1 MHRMKKKL
9 VAALTVVALAALS
22 LVAALPAYAAG
33 NGALTVTS
41 TNATSVGKDVN
52 IYRMFM
58 ADKVDGGASY
68 SLVEP
73 WDEFFNEKVSDADTS
88 GDSVV
93 SSEEAITYVK
103 GLTDEEK
110 LIEFAKLAGGWLGE
124 QDPAVIATA
133 TAKFEGDEAPYAASF
148 TNLELGYYLVL
159 PKDGSTST
167 TRETS
172 AMLVNVLDNTAK
184 IEIKSQYPTVD
195 KTAEEGDLDSVN
207 PGDNHASV
215 NVGDTITFSLKSTV
229 PDMSDFEDYFFY
241 FTDTLSDGLTFGE
254 IKSVKIGDSVVL
266 VDETAADAGSADGTY
281 RFTHPGNNLQKIRID
296 INNAYSLF
304 KAHSGE
310 TIEVVYT
317 AVVNQ
322 NAVTGEEGGPVY
334 GEDNTNSADVNFST
348 NPDGTGE
355 GSSTPD
361 KVHTYTFGFDVTKV
375 DADDNDK
382 HLEGA
387 IFELQDASGNAVEF
401 TAQVINDVTYY
412 RPAKDNAFDDVD
424 TQVVTQL
431 KSAADGKIHFIGLA
445 EGEYSLV
452 EIQAPAGYN
461 KLEQPIKVVIAA
473 AYRENGELESWSV
486 QFNGDPENEWQYG
499 TTVEVPANLI
509 VENHTGTLLPGTG
522 GMGTVIFTVVGVAVV
537 AGGAIWMVQRN
548 RRNAASNGS
557 HMA

>member
-1 MHRMKKKL
+1 MHKL
-9 VAALTVVALAALS
+9 IQRAMAVVATVALAAG
-22 LVAALPAYAAG
+22 ALLTAVPAYAAG
-33 NGALTVTS
+33 TGVLTVTS
-41 TNATSVGKDVN
+41 TNATSVGKDVD

-58 ADKVDGGASY
+58 AEKAVGGASY
-68 SLVEP
+68 SLVDP
-73 WDEFFNEKVSDADTS
+73 WGDFFDEKVPDADTN
-88 GDSVV
+88 GDSDVT
-93 SSEEAITYVK
+93 SDEAVAYVK
-103 GLTDEEK
+103 TLTDEK
-110 LIEFAKLAGGWLGE
+110 DLIAFAKLAGEWLGE
-124 QDPAVIATA
+124 QDPAVTATA
-133 TAKFEGDEAPYAASF
+133 TEQFEGSEAPYAASF
-148 TNLELGYYLVL
+148 TGLDLGYYLVL
-159 PKDGSTST
+159 PMDGSTST
-167 TRETS
+167 TRGTS
-172 AMLVNVLDNTAK
+172 AMLVNVLDDTAK

-195 KTAEEGDLDSVN
+195 KTAEEGDLDSVD

-229 PDMSDFEDYFFY
+229 PDMSDFDDYFFY

-254 IKSVKIGDSVVL
+254 IKSVKIGDTTVL
-266 VDETAADAGSADGTY
+266 VDETAADADSAAGTY
-281 RFTHPGNNLQKIRID
+281 RFTHPGNDPQKIRID
-296 INNAYSLF
+296 INDAYNLF
-304 KAHSGE
+304 ENHSGE

-322 NAVTGEEGGPVY
+322 NAITGETGDPVY

-382 HLEGA
+382 PLEGA
-387 IFELQDASGNAVEF
+387 IFELQDADGNAVEF
-401 TAQVINDVTYY
+401 TAQVIDGVTYY

-424 TQVVTQL
+424 AQVVTQL

-509 VENHTGTLLPGTG
+509 VENHAGTLLPGTG
-522 GMGTVIFTVVGVAVV
+522 GMGTVIFTVVGVAAI
-537 AGGAIWMVQRN
+537 AGGAIWCVS
-548 RRNAASNGS
+548 RRRATSNGA
-557 HMA
+557 HTA

>member
-1 MHRMKKKL
+1 MKKKL

-33 NGALTVTS
+33 TGALTVTS
-41 TNATSVGKDVN
+41 TNATSVKKDVD

-58 ADKVDGGASY
+58 ADKVDDGASY
-68 SLVEP
+68 SLVAP
-73 WDEFFNEKVSDADTS
+73 WDEFFNEKVATANTDDTP
-88 GDSVV
+88 GV
-93 SSEEAITYVK
+93 SSDEAVTYVRSLTNEK
-103 GLTDEEK
+103 GLID
-110 LIEFAKLAGGWLGE
+110 FAKLAGEWLAE
-124 QDPAVIATA
+124 RDPAVTATA

-148 TNLELGYYLVL
+148 TNLDLGYYLVL

-167 TRETS
+167 TRNTS

-195 KTAEEGDLDSVN
+195 KTAEGGDLDSVD

-229 PDMSDFEDYFFY
+229 PDMSDFDDYFFY

-254 IKSVKIGDSVVL
+254 IKSVKIGGTTEL
-266 VDETAADAGSADGTY
+266 VDETTADAASAAGTY

-296 INNAYSLF
+296 INNAYNLF
-304 KAHSGE
+304 KNHSDE

-322 NAVTGEEGGPVY
+322 NAITGAAGDPVY
-334 GEDNTNSADVNFST
+334 GEDNANSADVNFST

-375 DADDNDK
+375 DADDNTP
-382 HLEGA
+382 LEGA
-387 IFELQDASGNAVEF
+387 IFELQDADGNAVEF
-401 TAQVINDVTYY
+401 TAQVIGGVTYY

-424 TQVVTQL
+424 AQVVTQL
-431 KSAADGKIHFIGLA
+431 KSDTYGKIHFIGLA
-445 EGEYSLV
+445 EGKYNLV

-461 KLEQPIKVVIAA
+461 KLDKPIEVVIAA

-486 QFNGDPENEWQYG
+486 QFDGDSENEWQYG
-499 TTVEVPANLI
+499 TTVEVPADLT
-509 VENHTGTLLPGTG
+509 VENNKGTLLPGTG

>member
-1 MHRMKKKL
+1 MMHKL
-9 VAALTVVALAALS
+9 IQRAMAVVATVALAAG
-22 LVAALPAYAAG
+22 ALLTATPAYAAG
-33 NGALTVTS
+33 NGVLTVTS
-41 TNATSVGKDVN
+41 TNATSVGKDVD

-68 SLVEP
+68 SLVAP
-73 WDEFFNEKVSDADTS
+73 WDDFFNEKVAAANTDGTP
-88 GDSVV
+88 GV
-93 SSEEAITYVK
+93 SSDEAVTYVR
-103 GLTDEEK
+103 GLTNEK
-110 LIEFAKLAGGWLGE
+110 NLIDFAKLAGEWLGV
-124 QDPAVIATA
+124 QDPAVSATA
-133 TAKFEGDEAPYAASF
+133 TKQFEGSEAPYAASF
-148 TNLELGYYLVL
+148 TNLDLGYYLVL
-159 PKDGSTST
+159 PMDGSTST
-167 TRETS
+167 TRGTS
-172 AMLVNVLDNTAK
+172 AMLVNVLDDTAK

-195 KTAEEGDLDSVN
+195 KTAEEGDLDSVK

-254 IKSVKIGDSVVL
+254 IKSVKIGDAVVL

-296 INNAYSLF
+296 INNAYNLF
-304 KAHSGE
+304 KAHSGD
-310 TIEVVYT
+310 TIEVIYT

-322 NAVTGEEGGPVY
+322 NAVTGEEDGPVY

-375 DADDNDK
+375 DAADNDK
-382 HLEGA
+382 PLEGA
-387 IFELQDASGNAVEF
+387 IFELQDADGNAIEF
-401 TAQVINDVTYY
+401 SAQVIGGVTYY

-424 TQVVTQL
+424 AQVVTQL

-461 KLEQPIKVVIAA
+461 KLEQPIRVDIAA

-522 GMGTVIFTVVGVAVV
+522 GMGTVIFTVVGVAAI
-537 AGGAIWMVQRN
+537 AGGAIWYVS
-548 RRNAASNGS
+548 RRRATSNGA
-557 HMA
+557 HAA

>member
-1 MHRMKKKL
+1 MHKL
-9 VAALTVVALAALS
+9 IQRVMAVVATVALAAG
-22 LVAALPAYAAG
+22 ALLTATPAYAAG

-58 ADKVDGGASY
+58 AEKVDGGASY
-68 SLVEP
+68 SLVDP
-73 WDEFFNEKVSDADTS
+73 WGDFFDEEVPAADTNS
-88 GDSVV
+88 DTDV
-93 SSEEAITYVK
+93 SPDEAVAYVK
-103 GLTDEEK
+103 TLTDEKK
-110 LIEFAKLAGGWLGE
+110 LIDFAKLAGEWLGE
-124 QDPAVIATA
+124 QDPAVSATA
-133 TAKFEGDEAPYAASF
+133 TKQFEGSEAPYAASF
-148 TNLELGYYLVL
+148 TNLDLGYYLVL
-159 PKDGSTST
+159 PMDGSTST
-167 TRETS
+167 TRGTS

-254 IKSVKIGDSVVL
+254 IKSVKIGNSVVL

-296 INNAYSLF
+296 INNAYNLF
-304 KAHSGE
+304 KAHPGD
-310 TIEVVYT
+310 TIEVIYT

-322 NAVTGEEGGPVY
+322 NAVTGEEDGPVY
-334 GEDNTNSADVNFST
+334 GEDNANSADVNFST

-375 DADDNDK
+375 DADDDK
-382 HLEGA
+382 ALEGA
-387 IFELQDASGNAVEF
+387 IFELQDADGNAVEF
-401 TAQVINDVTYY
+401 SAQVIGGVTYY

-424 TQVVTQL
+424 AQVVTQL
-431 KSAADGKIHFIGLA
+431 KSDANGKIHFIGLA

-461 KLEQPIKVVIAA
+461 KLEQPIKVDIDA

-486 QFNGDPENEWQYG
+486 QFNSDPENEWQYG

-522 GMGTVIFTVVGVAVV
+522 GMGTVIFTVVGVAAI
-537 AGGAIWMVQRN
+537 AGGAIWYVS
-548 RRNAASNGS
+548 RRRATSNGA
-557 HMA
+557 HAA

>member
-1 MHRMKKKL
+1 MHKL
-9 VAALTVVALAALS
+9 IQRAMAVVATVALAAG
-22 LVAALPAYAAG
+22 ALLTATPAYAAG
-33 NGALTVTS
+33 NGVLTVTS
-41 TNATSVGKDVN
+41 TNATSVGKDVD

-68 SLVEP
+68 SLVAP
-73 WDEFFNEKVSDADTS
+73 WDDFFNEKVAAANTDGTP
-88 GDSVV
+88 GV
-93 SSEEAITYVK
+93 SSDEAVTYVR
-103 GLTDEEK
+103 GLTNEK
-110 LIEFAKLAGGWLGE
+110 NLIDFAKLAGEWLGV
-124 QDPAVIATA
+124 QDPAVSATA
-133 TAKFEGDEAPYAASF
+133 TKQFEGSEAPYAASF
-148 TNLELGYYLVL
+148 TNLDLGYYLVL
-159 PKDGSTST
+159 PMDGSTST
-167 TRETS
+167 TRGTS
-172 AMLVNVLDNTAK
+172 AMLVNVLDDTAK

-195 KTAEEGDLDSVN
+195 KTAEEGDLDSVK

-254 IKSVKIGDSVVL
+254 IKSVKIGDAVVL

-296 INNAYSLF
+296 INNAYNLF
-304 KAHSGE
+304 KAHSGD
-310 TIEVVYT
+310 TIEVIYT

-322 NAVTGEEGGPVY
+322 NAVTGEEDGPVY

-375 DADDNDK
+375 DAADNDK
-382 HLEGA
+382 PLEGA
-387 IFELQDASGNAVEF
+387 IFELQDADGNAIEF
-401 TAQVINDVTYY
+401 SAQVIGGVTYY

-424 TQVVTQL
+424 AQVVTQL

-461 KLEQPIKVVIAA
+461 KLEQPIRVDIAA

-522 GMGTVIFTVVGVAVV
+522 GMGTVIFTVVGVAAI
-537 AGGAIWMVQRN
+537 AGGAIWYVS
-548 RRNAASNGS
+548 RRRATSNGA
-557 HMA
+557 HAA

>member
-1 MHRMKKKL
+1 MHKL
-9 VAALTVVALAALS
+9 IQRAMAVVATVALAAG
-22 LVAALPAYAAG
+22 ALLTATPAYAAG
-33 NGALTVTS
+33 NGVLTVTS
-41 TNATSVGKDVN
+41 TNATSVGKDVD

-68 SLVEP
+68 SLVAP
-73 WDEFFNEKVSDADTS
+73 WDDFFNEKVAAANTDGTP
-88 GDSVV
+88 GV
-93 SSEEAITYVK
+93 SSDEAVTYVR
-103 GLTDEEK
+103 GLTNEK
-110 LIEFAKLAGGWLGE
+110 NLIDFAKLAGEWLGV
-124 QDPAVIATA
+124 QDPAVSATA
-133 TAKFEGDEAPYAASF
+133 TKQFEGSEAPYAASF
-148 TNLELGYYLVL
+148 TNLDLGYYLVL
-159 PKDGSTST
+159 PMDGSTST
-167 TRETS
+167 TRGTS
-172 AMLVNVLDNTAK
+172 AMLVNVLDDTAK

-195 KTAEEGDLDSVN
+195 KTAEEGDLDTVK

-254 IKSVKIGDSVVL
+254 IKSVKIGDAVVL

-296 INNAYSLF
+296 INNAYNLF
-304 KAHSGE
+304 KAHSGD
-310 TIEVVYT
+310 TIEVIYT

-322 NAVTGEEGGPVY
+322 NAVTGEEDGPVY

-375 DADDNDK
+375 DAADNDK
-382 HLEGA
+382 PLEGA
-387 IFELQDASGNAVEF
+387 IFELQDADGNAIEF
-401 TAQVINDVTYY
+401 SAQVIGGVTYY

-424 TQVVTQL
+424 AQVVTQL

-461 KLEQPIKVVIAA
+461 KLEQPIRVDIAA

-522 GMGTVIFTVVGVAVV
+522 GMGTVIFTVVGVAAI
-537 AGGAIWMVQRN
+537 AGGAIWYVS
-548 RRNAASNGS
+548 RRRATSNGA
-557 HMA
+557 HAA